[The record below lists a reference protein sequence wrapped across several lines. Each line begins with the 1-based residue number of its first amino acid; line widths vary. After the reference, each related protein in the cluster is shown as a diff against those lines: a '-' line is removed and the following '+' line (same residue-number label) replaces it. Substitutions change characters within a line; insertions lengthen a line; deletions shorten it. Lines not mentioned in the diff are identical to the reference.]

1 MELVIPPGYDT
12 PSQQP
17 FSIHPLGE
25 PSRFPLPETNKQIF
39 DNGYEYVYRLALC
52 VSPEYVNGTYGGDLT
67 KVRQWVREIGEYLN
81 MVYQRDLGI
90 RFIVIEDD
98 KLLLTDSPNYP
109 IEDSYGTKI
118 INEKIGTEAY
128 DCGILIRPTH
138 NGLSG
143 RTLLGGVYQSYN
155 KGNAMANSD
164 MATIAHELGHLFGA
178 KHTHQ
183 KNDALCTEPGYGQSI
198 MSYGEPRNAFA
209 LSSVLAIRSRLKS
222 QCYYTSSDRNPN
234 EIEGGIPEPDAN
246 IPYVVKSTYTKP
258 VLDRRQLRSN
268 YTIPEGTNFQ
278 FYLRLP
284 IPPLRSHTELKP
296 IIQVSTVTKPM
307 PSSRLTTSGNIPAS
321 CSSRIMTKGITKKA
335 RPMPFWLPILM
346 HSVPAAISSCCRAPD
361 HGRYDMN
368 RSIYTSSRASPLR

>member
-1 MELVIPPGYDT
+1 MKFNLLVGLCLPLSASAQTAEPLSAIDNAGNRCEVVIPPGYDT

-81 MVYQRDLGI
+81 TVYQRDLGI
-90 RFIVIEDD
+90 RFILIEDD
-98 KLLLTDSPNYP
+98 KLLLTDFPNHP
-109 IEDSYGTKI
+109 IEDSYGTQI

-138 NGLSG
+138 NGLAG

-155 KGNAMANSD
+155 KGNAMAND
-164 MATIAHELGHLFGA
+164 DLATIAHELGHLFGA

-246 IPYVVKSTYTKP
+246 IPLCSKKHVY
-258 VLDRRQLRSN
+258 
-268 YTIPEGTNFQ
+268 E
-278 FYLRLP
+278 
-284 IPPLRSHTELKP
+284 
-296 IIQVSTVTKPM
+296 
-307 PSSRLTTSGNIPAS
+307 TSA
-321 CSSRIMTKGITKKA
+321 
-335 RPMPFWLPILM
+335 
-346 HSVPAAISSCCRAPD
+346 
-361 HGRYDMN
+361 
-368 RSIYTSSRASPLR
+368 